1 MALRPQPHLVVR
13 ISDFDNEVKA
23 IIGTYS
29 LYFLPTYRLVT
40 LLLKR
45 QVVFVSRSCLF
56 IKKKV
61 GEFKKVK
68 TQKNPKTYYN
78 LWVNIISFGNW
89 FKSNDVLLY

>member
-29 LYFLPTYRLVT
+29 LDFLLTYLLVT

-45 QVVFVSRSCLF
+45 QVVFVSR
-56 IKKKV
+56 
-61 GEFKKVK
+61 G
-68 TQKNPKTYYN
+68 
-78 LWVNIISFGNW
+78 
-89 FKSNDVLLY
+89 